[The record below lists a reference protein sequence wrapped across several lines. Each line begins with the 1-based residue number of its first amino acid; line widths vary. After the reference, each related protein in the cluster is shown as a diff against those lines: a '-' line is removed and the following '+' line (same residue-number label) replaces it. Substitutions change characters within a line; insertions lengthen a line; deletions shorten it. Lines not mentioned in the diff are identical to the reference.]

1 MNYSKKGVSAKQQA
15 LNAKSSKWGRKA
27 ALIFFK
33 VFLVVFLSVGVVGA
47 FGALG
52 VVKGIIDSSP
62 DISQMTVAP
71 TRFSTFIYDS
81 EGNQTAKL
89 VASDA
94 NRIPVTMDKIPE
106 NLAHAF
112 VAIEDERFYEHNGID
127 IKGIMRAFFVGV
139 KNGHFSE
146 GASTITQQL
155 LKNLV
160 FTDWVT
166 EDSFA
171 EKLKRKIQ
179 EQYLAIELEK
189 IMDKN
194 TILVN
199 YMNTINLGQ
208 NTLGVQAASL
218 RYFNKQV
225 HELNLSECA
234 VIAGITKNPSGFD
247 PIVHPEDN
255 AKRRRKVLND
265 MLKQEYI
272 TQEEY
277 DEAMADDPY
286 SRIKVNNEATENN
299 TSVTSYFD
307 DAVTEQVYKDLI
319 AAGYNDN
326 QAYTLLY
333 TGGLSIFSTQDP
345 DIQAI
350 CDEIYNDEENYP
362 ASSKWHLEYNLSIT
376 KANGD
381 VEHHSSEMYRKYFR
395 ENGQKKF
402 NLLYSTKEDAY
413 AAIEEYQDAV
423 LEPGDEILAESV
435 TLTPQ
440 PQVSITIA
448 DQHTGHVVAI
458 VGGRGSKEGRRT
470 LNRATDTTRPP
481 GSTFKVLASFGPA
494 LDTGEFTLA
503 SVINDAPFNY
513 YDGTPVRNWYANSA
527 TPYRGLQ
534 TIRMGIYNSLNVV
547 AVKTITMI
555 TPQLGYEY
563 LLKFGF
569 TTLETAK
576 ESNGQVFSDIQQSL
590 ALGGLTTGVSNL
602 ELNAA
607 YAAIANGGV
616 YIEPK
621 LYTKVVDNDGNVI
634 LDNTQSSTRQV
645 LKESTAFL
653 LTSAMQDT
661 VTRGTGGAVNFGG
674 MPIAGKTGTTTDDLD
689 VWFAGYTPYYT
700 ATTWTGYDRNNSK
713 LSVDSAQLNLSK
725 TMWKKVMQRI
735 HENLPSK
742 SFEMPTGIVQ
752 ATVCSR
758 SGKLPIA
765 GLCDHTLHT
774 EYFAQGTV
782 PTDSCNVHYQG
793 GLCNYTHQAACAT
806 CPFRVEG
813 IFELTPP
820 EPASLQRGS
829 ATLSSSPV
837 TVTTADGTTV
847 VGSASAEGTDPNA
860 QPANSSITYCPHN
873 EAFMADP
880 NSQAIIAAQLAEIQA
895 RNQAAAAAA
904 QPEQPEA
911 QPVQQEPQPEAQPAQ

>member
-1 MNYSKKGVSAKQQA
+1 MNYSKKGVSEKQQA

-33 VFLVVFLSVGVVGA
+33 VFLVVFLSVGIVGA
-47 FGALG
+47 FGVLG

-89 VASDA
+89 VASDS

-106 NLAHAF
+106 DLAHAF
-112 VAIEDERFYEHNGID
+112 VAIEDARFYEHNGID
-127 IKGIMRAFFVGV
+127 IKGIMRAFMVGL
-139 KNGHFSE
+139 KNKGHFSE

-166 EDSFA
+166 EESFA

-189 IMDKN
+189 VMDKN

-208 NTLGVQAASL
+208 NTLGVQSASL

-234 VIAGITKNPSGFD
+234 VIAGITQNPSRYN
-247 PIVHPEDN
+247 PIVHPEEN
-255 AKRRRKVLND
+255 AKRRTKVLKN
-265 MLKQEYI
+265 MLEQGYI
-272 TQEEY
+272 TQEEH

-286 SRIKVNNEATENN
+286 SRIKVNNEVVGDN
-299 TSVTSYFD
+299 TITSYFD
-307 DAVTEQVYKDLI
+307 DAVTKQVYADLI
-319 AAGYNDN
+319 DAGYSEN
-326 QAYTLLY
+326 QAYTLVY

-350 CDEIYNDEENYP
+350 CDEIYANEENYP
-362 ASSKWHLEYNLSIT
+362 ASSKWQLEYNLSIT

-395 ENGQKKF
+395 ENGQKSF
-402 NLLYSTKEDAY
+402 NLLYSTHEDAY
-413 AAIEEYQDAV
+413 AGIEEYHAAV
-423 LEPGDEILAESV
+423 LEPGDEILAESI

-448 DQHTGHVVAI
+448 DQSTGYVVAMI
-458 VGGRGSKEGRRT
+458 GGRGTKEGSLT
-470 LNRATDTTRPP
+470 LNRATDTTRPS

-494 LDTGEFTLA
+494 LDTGQFTLA
-503 SVINDAPFNY
+503 TVVNDAPFNY
-513 YDGTPVRNWYANSA
+513 YNGTPVLNWYNRTA
-527 TPYRGLQ
+527 TPYRGLVN
-534 TIRMGIYNSLNVV
+534 IRMGIYDSLNIV
-547 AVKTITMI
+547 AVKTLTQI

-576 ESNGQVFSDIQQSL
+576 EVNGQVYSDIQQSL

-616 YIEPK
+616 YMEPK
-621 LYTKVVDNDGNVI
+621 LYTKVVDSDGNVI
-634 LDNTQSSTRQV
+634 LDNTQVESRQV
-645 LKESTAFL
+645 IKPTTAFL

-661 VTRGTGGAVNFGG
+661 VTRGTGTAVNFGG
-674 MPIAGKTGTTTDDLD
+674 MAIAGKTGTTTDDLD

-700 ATTWTGYDRNNSK
+700 ATTWTGYDKNNAK
-713 LSVDSAQLNLSK
+713 LSVDKAQLNLSK
-725 TMWKKVMQRI
+725 TMWRKVMERI

-742 SFEMPTGIVQ
+742 SFETPAGIVQ

-765 GLCDHTLHT
+765 GLCDHTLYT
-774 EYFAQGTV
+774 EYFAEGTV
-782 PTDSCNVHYQG
+782 PTTSCNVHYQG
-793 GLCNYTHQAACAT
+793 SLCNYTHQAACAT
-806 CPFRVEG
+806 CPFKVEG
-813 IFELTPP
+813 VFELTPP
-820 EPASLQRGS
+820 EDSSLQSGS
-829 ATLSSSPV
+829 ATLGTAQAP
-837 TVTTADGTTV
+837 TVSADGATTV
-847 VGSASAEGTDPNA
+847 GGQADPAATAAS
-860 QPANSSITYCPHN
+860 SVTYCPHN

-880 NSQAIIAAQLAEIQA
+880 NSSAIIAAQWAEIQA
-895 RNQAAAAAA
+895 RNPAPAEGQQAGQAEQA
-904 QPEQPEA
+904 Q
-911 QPVQQEPQPEAQPAQ
+911 QPAQ

>member
-1 MNYSKKGVSAKQQA
+1 MNYSKKGVSEKQQA

-33 VFLVVFLSVGVVGA
+33 VFLVVFLSVGIIGA
-47 FGALG
+47 FGVLG
-52 VVKGIIDSSP
+52 VAKGIIDSSP

-89 VASDA
+89 VASDS
-94 NRIPVTMDKIPE
+94 NRIPVTMDKIPK

-127 IKGIMRAFFVGV
+127 IKGIMRAFVVGV
-139 KNGHFSE
+139 KNRNFSE

-189 IMDKN
+189 VMDKN

-225 HELNLSECA
+225 YELNLSECA
-234 VIAGITKNPSGFD
+234 VIAGITQNPSRYN
-247 PIVHPEDN
+247 PIVHPEEN
-255 AKRRRKVLND
+255 AKRRNKVLNN
-265 MLKQEYI
+265 MLNQGYI

-286 SRIKVNNEATENN
+286 SRIKVNNEVVGDT
-299 TSVTSYFD
+299 TITSYFD
-307 DAVTEQVYKDLI
+307 DAVTEQVYEDLI

-333 TGGLSIFSTQDP
+333 TGGLSIFSTQVP

-350 CDEIYNDEENYP
+350 CDEIYSDEENYP
-362 ASSKWHLEYNLSIT
+362 ASSKWQLDYALSIT
-376 KANGD
+376 RANGE

-395 ENGQKKF
+395 ENGQKNF
-402 NLLYSTKEDAY
+402 NLLYSTQEDAY
-413 AAIEEYQDAV
+413 AAIEEYHAAI
-423 LEPGDEILAESV
+423 LEPGDEILGETV

-440 PQVSITIA
+440 PQVSITVA
-448 DQHTGHVVAI
+448 DQRTGYVVAM
-458 VGGRGSKEGRRT
+458 VGGRGAKEGSRT
-470 LNRATDTTRPP
+470 LNRAINTTRPP

-503 SVINDAPFNY
+503 TVVNDAPFNY
-513 YDGTPVRNWYANSA
+513 YNGTPVRNWYANSS
-527 TPYRGLQ
+527 TPYRGLVN
-534 TIRMGIYNSLNVV
+534 IRMGIYDSLNIV
-547 AVKTITMI
+547 AVKTITQI

-576 ESNGQVFSDIQQSL
+576 EINGQVFSDIQQSL

-621 LYTKVVDNDGNVI
+621 LYTKVVDNNGNVI
-634 LDNTQSSTRQV
+634 LDNTQSETRQV

-674 MPIAGKTGTTTDDLD
+674 MAIAGKTGTTTDDLD

-700 ATTWTGYDRNNSK
+700 ATTWTGYDKNNSK
-713 LSVDSAQLNLSK
+713 LSVDKAQLNLSK
-725 TMWKKVMQRI
+725 TMWKKVMQKI

-742 SFEMPTGIVQ
+742 SFEIPAGIVQ

-765 GLCDHTLHT
+765 GLCDHTLYT
-774 EYFAQGTV
+774 EYFAVGTV
-782 PTDSCNVHYQG
+782 PTESCNVHYQG
-793 GLCNYTHQAACAT
+793 SLCNYTHQAACAT
-806 CPFRVEG
+806 CPFKIEG
-813 IFELTPP
+813 VFELTPP
-820 EPASLQRGS
+820 ESSALQRGS
-829 ATLSSSPV
+829 ATLGSSSA
-837 TVTTADGTTV
+837 TTTTADGTTV
-847 VGSASAEGTDPNA
+847 VGSHTGEGTDPNA
-860 QPANSSITYCPHN
+860 QTPTSSVTYCPHN

-880 NSQAIIAAQLAEIQA
+880 NAQAIIAAQWAEIQA
-895 RNQAAAAAA
+895 RTPAPAAP
-904 QPEQPEA
+904 QPTEQPA
-911 QPVQQEPQPEAQPAQ
+911 QQEAQPAQ

>member
-1 MNYSKKGVSAKQQA
+1 MNYGKKGVSEKQKT
-15 LNAKSSKWGRKA
+15 LNAKSSKWGKKIT
-27 ALIFFK
+27 LIFLK
-33 VFLVVFLSVGVVGA
+33 VFLVVFLCVGIIGA
-47 FGALG
+47 FGAFG
-52 VVKGIIDSSP
+52 VIKGVIDTAP

-89 VASDA
+89 VASDS

-106 NLAHAF
+106 NLANAF
-112 VAIEDERFYEHNGID
+112 VAIEDARFYEHNGID
-127 IKGIMRAFFVGV
+127 IKGIMRAFFVGL
-139 KNGHFSE
+139 KNKGNFSE

-160 FTDWVT
+160 FTDWVS

-189 IMDKN
+189 EMDKN

-225 HELNLSECA
+225 YELNLSECA
-234 VIAGITKNPSGFD
+234 VIAGITQNPSKYN
-247 PIVHPEDN
+247 PITHPEEN
-255 AKRRRKVLND
+255 AKRRSKVLNN
-265 MLKQEYI
+265 MLEQGYI
-272 TQEEY
+272 TQAEY
-277 DEAMADDPY
+277 DGALADDPY
-286 SRIKVNNEATENN
+286 SRIKVNNEVVGDT
-299 TSVTSYFD
+299 TITSYFD
-307 DAVTEQVYKDLI
+307 DAVTEQVYADLI

-333 TGGLSIFSTQDP
+333 TGGLSIFSTQNP

-350 CDEIYNDEENYP
+350 CDEIYSDEENYP
-362 ASSKWHLEYNLSIT
+362 ASSKWQLEYALSIT
-376 KANGD
+376 KANGE

-395 ENGQKKF
+395 ENGQKSF
-402 NLLYSTKEDAY
+402 NLLYSNQEDAY
-413 AAIEEYQDAV
+413 AAIAEYQAAV
-423 LEPGDEILAESV
+423 LEPGDEILLE
-435 TLTPQ
+435 TINFTPQ
-440 PQVSITIA
+440 PQVSITVA
-448 DQHTGHVVAI
+448 DQSTGYVVAM
-458 VGGRGSKEGRRT
+458 VGGRGAKEGSRT
-470 LNRATDTTRPP
+470 LNRATSTTRPA

-503 SVINDAPFNY
+503 TVVNDAPFNY
-513 YDGTPVRNWYANSA
+513 YDGSPVRNWYANSA
-527 TPYRGLQ
+527 TPYRGLVN
-534 TIRMGIYNSLNVV
+534 IRMGIYDSLNIV
-547 AVKTITMI
+547 AVKTLTQI

-576 ESNGQVFSDIQQSL
+576 EINGKIYSDIQQSL

-621 LYTKVVDNDGNVI
+621 LYTKVVDNNGNVI
-634 LDNTQSSTRQV
+634 LDNTQSETRQV
-645 LKESTAFL
+645 IKETTAFL

-661 VTRGTGGAVNFGG
+661 VTRGTGTAVNFGG

-689 VWFAGYTPYYT
+689 VWFSGYTPYYT
-700 ATTWTGYDRNNSK
+700 ATTWTGYDQNNSK
-713 LSVDSAQLNLSK
+713 LSVDKAQLNLSK
-725 TMWKKVMQRI
+725 TLWKKVMGKI
-735 HENLPSK
+735 HEELPSK
-742 SFEMPTGIVQ
+742 SFEMPAGIVQ

-765 GLCDHTLHT
+765 GLCDHTLNT
-774 EYFAQGTV
+774 EYFAEGTV
-782 PTDSCNVHYQG
+782 PTESCNVHYQG
-793 GLCNYTHQAACAT
+793 SLCSYSHLPACAT
-806 CPFRVEG
+806 CPFKVEG
-813 IFELTPP
+813 VFELTPP
-820 EPASLQRGS
+820 EHPSLQSGS
-829 ATLSSSPV
+829 ATLTGNTAAAAEAPV
-837 TVTTADGTTV
+837 EGQTDTT
-847 VGSASAEGTDPNA
+847 N
-860 QPANSSITYCPHN
+860 YCPHN

-880 NSQAIIAAQLAEIQA
+880 NAEAIISQQWAEMQQA
-895 RNQAAAAAA
+895 NQAAVAA
-904 QPEQPEA
+904 QEA
-911 QPVQQEPQPEAQPAQ
+911 AQSTE